1 MNKSNI
7 AIIAHNGM
15 MINQAYLPEFKK
27 FKDVEVLTE
36 CPKCGREYEK
46 FRGDDVP
53 KYCTDC
59 KTRLWVK

>member
-1 MNKSNI
+1 MKKINTVMT
-7 AIIAHNGM
+7 AMQGLV
-15 MINQAYLPEFKK
+15 INQHYLPEFRKV
-27 FKDVEVLTE
+27 KDVEVLTK
-36 CPKCGREYEK
+36 CPKCGREYEQ